1 MPATT
6 SGEGFSSVLPDTKP
20 PVRASIK
27 RLDRRG
33 YFQSGRVT
41 HRTQEAEHVAYRFDA
56 DCEEIT
62 FHSFP
67 HGCTGYAVTLDDAR
81 KAFRASMIEL
91 LVIGRRELPRVV
103 EHLEAIVDGIWVR
116 TKVGAVHRDLSSD
129 KMFLQTL
136 LAEGAAQDAL
146 RHHLQGAVNQGATP
160 VVVIVEPGETLGSVL
175 DQMSADDVLV
185 VAHADP
191 HKAVR
196 WVALYGPCAIGAD
209 EARQIADQEQ
219 LRTTTIE
226 VFTHTYGTDDVRPS
240 RTVPKS
246 AVRLGAGA
254 ASWSDG

>member
-1 MPATT
+1 
-6 SGEGFSSVLPDTKP
+6 
-20 PVRASIK
+20 
-27 RLDRRG
+27 
-33 YFQSGRVT
+33 
-41 HRTQEAEHVAYRFDA
+41 
-56 DCEEIT
+56 
-62 FHSFP
+62 
-67 HGCTGYAVTLDDAR
+67 
-81 KAFRASMIEL
+81 
-91 LVIGRRELPRVV
+91 
-103 EHLEAIVDGIWVR
+103 
-116 TKVGAVHRDLSSD
+116 
-129 KMFLQTL
+129 
-136 LAEGAAQDAL
+136 
-146 RHHLQGAVNQGATP
+146 

>member
-1 MPATT
+1 MTP
-6 SGEGFSSVLPDTKP
+6 VLPDTKP

-33 YFQSGRVT
+33 HSQCGRVK
-41 HRTQEAEHVAYRFDA
+41 HRTQEAEHVAYRYDA
-56 DCEEIT
+56 DSDEIT

-67 HGCTGYAVTLDDAR
+67 HGCTGCAITLDDAR

-91 LVIGRRELPRVV
+91 LGISRHELPRVV
-103 EHLEAIVDGIWVR
+103 EHLEAVVDGMWVR
-116 TKVGAVHRDLSSD
+116 TKVGAVHRDPSSD

-146 RHHLQGAVNQGATP
+146 RHHLQGAANRGATP

-209 EARQIADQEQ
+209 EARHIADQEQ

-226 VFTHTYGTDDVRPS
+226 VLVHTHGTDDIQ
-240 RTVPKS
+240 
-246 AVRLGAGA
+246 AVRLHEVARNRTLR
-254 ASWSDG
+254 

>member
-1 MPATT
+1 
-6 SGEGFSSVLPDTKP
+6 VLPDTKP
-20 PVRASIK
+20 ASIK

-33 YFQSGRVT
+33 HFQSGWVK
-41 HRTQEAEHVAYRFDA
+41 HRTQEVEHVAYRYDA
-56 DCEEIT
+56 DFNEIT

-67 HGCTGYAVTLDDAR
+67 HGCTGYANTLADAR
-81 KAFRASMIEL
+81 KAVRASMIEL
-91 LVIGRRELPRVV
+91 LDISRYELPRVV
-103 EHLEAIVDGIWVR
+103 EHLEAVVDGMWVR
-116 TKVGAVHRDLSSD
+116 TKVGAVHRDPSSD

-136 LAEGAAQDAL
+136 LAEGTAQHAL
-146 RHHLQGAVNQGATP
+146 RRHLQGAANRGATP

-226 VFTHTYGTDDVRPS
+226 VFTRSCGTDVIH
-240 RTVPKS
+240 
-246 AVRLGAGA
+246 AVRLYEFTRNRT
-254 ASWSDG
+254 